1 MIINY
6 LKAAWRSITKNKAYS
21 FINIVGLSAGL
32 TCFAFIFLWVND
44 ELSFDKFNKNYAR
57 IVRLTETA
65 KTETG
70 INRSATTSA
79 PMAKAL
85 KDDYPEVENTVRVD
99 MHEEIVQHNGQ
110 QVLQSGI
117 LIADPSIFDV
127 FSYGLSRGDVKTALK
142 DPYTL
147 VLTESAAKKY
157 FGATNPI
164 GQTLNMFLMDKDGR
178 GADYKITG
186 VMPDPPQNAHFTFN
200 MIASFKT
207 VEVAHPDVLTA
218 DGWGDASYYTY
229 ILLKPGVDYKAFNAK
244 ISQFYKRYI
253 GKQFDTWRNIY
264 SYSVQP
270 LADIHLSSHLQ
281 YEIAPT
287 ADITQVYIFLSV
299 GIFILLLAGINYT
312 NLATARSAGRVKEV
326 SIKKVVGAGQ
336 NQLIMQYLAESVFTA
351 LAALALSFA
360 LSVLLQ
366 PYFFRL
372 TGKDISLFN
381 FTLMLG
387 FLVAVTVFMGVLSGI
402 YPADILSGIKPA
414 HVLKGK
420 IK

>member
-1 MIINY
+1 MCSQSIEAKDNVYFYRIATKLSQCASLSYNRLKINAMIINY

-164 GQTLNMFLMDKDGR
+164 GQTLFL
-178 GADYKITG
+178 
-186 VMPDPPQNAHFTFN
+186 F
-200 MIASFKT
+200 
-207 VEVAHPDVLTA
+207 
-218 DGWGDASYYTY
+218 
-229 ILLKPGVDYKAFNAK
+229 LL
-244 ISQFYKRYI
+244 
-253 GKQFDTWRNIY
+253 
-264 SYSVQP
+264 
-270 LADIHLSSHLQ
+270 
-281 YEIAPT
+281 
-287 ADITQVYIFLSV
+287 
-299 GIFILLLAGINYT
+299 
-312 NLATARSAGRVKEV
+312 
-326 SIKKVVGAGQ
+326 
-336 NQLIMQYLAESVFTA
+336 
-351 LAALALSFA
+351 
-360 LSVLLQ
+360 
-366 PYFFRL
+366 FF
-372 TGKDISLFN
+372 
-381 FTLMLG
+381 
-387 FLVAVTVFMGVLSGI
+387 V
-402 YPADILSGIKPA
+402 
-414 HVLKGK
+414 
-420 IK
+420 